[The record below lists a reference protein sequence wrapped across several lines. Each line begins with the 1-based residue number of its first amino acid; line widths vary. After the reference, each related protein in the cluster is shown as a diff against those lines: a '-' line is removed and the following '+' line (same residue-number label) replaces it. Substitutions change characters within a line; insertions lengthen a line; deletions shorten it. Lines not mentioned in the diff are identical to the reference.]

1 MTQSKPRVARDA
13 GRSVSREPT
22 NPATLPTLGRE
33 PIPFCDSPTPRS
45 GAGRT

>member
-22 NPATLPTLGRE
+22 SPATLLPLGRE
-33 PIPFCDSPTPRS
+33 RIPF
-45 GAGRT
+45 